1 MDPAKLCSHPRANK
15 AEVEILVM
23 SLGGAKENSKEWWEA
38 RYQATSNSYLYSKE
52 PSAFLMDHAHLFNS
66 GGLVLD
72 LASGE
77 GRNAIPL
84 ALRNLKV
91 IAIDFVEAAVQRA
104 QELARASGS
113 PASLTLKKS
122 DLDFFLPELMT
133 YDGIVAI
140 DFRPAP
146 SLLKN
151 LVRGLKKD
159 AFLIMENFLT
169 PACLE
174 RKGLEVFETFK
185 PGELLKAV
193 SDSHPSIRIV
203 YYSELGP
210 EKNKAYLIAKK
221 VDM

>member
-1 MDPAKLCSHPRANK
+1 
-15 AEVEILVM
+15 M

-38 RYQATSNSYLYSKE
+38 RYQSAANSFLYSKE
-52 PSAFLMDHAHLFNS
+52 PSSFLMEHAHLFSSN
-66 GGLVLD
+66 GLVLD

-84 ALRNLKV
+84 ALKNHRV
-91 IAIDFVEAAVQRA
+91 IGIDFVETAVNRA
-104 QELARASGS
+104 QELAKASGA
-113 PASLTLKKS
+113 PASLTLKKA
-122 DLDFFLPELMT
+122 DLDFFLPELMA

-174 RKGLEVFETFK
+174 KKGLEVFETFR
-185 PGELLKAV
+185 PGELLKLV

>member
-1 MDPAKLCSHPRANK
+1 
-15 AEVEILVM
+15 M
-23 SLGGAKENSKEWWEA
+23 SLGGPKENSKEWWEA
-38 RYQATSNSYLYSKE
+38 RYQTANVPYLYSKE
-52 PSAFLMDHAHLFNS
+52 PSAFLMQHAHVFSS
-66 GGLVLD
+66 GGLILD

-77 GRNAIPL
+77 GRNAVSL
-84 ALRNLKV
+84 ALKNYRV
-91 IAIDFVEAAVQRA
+91 IGIDFIETAVNRA
-104 QELARASGS
+104 QELAKSSGA

-140 DFRPAP
+140 DYRPAP

-159 AFLIMENFLT
+159 AFLIMENFTT

-174 RKGLEVFETFK
+174 KKGLEVFETFK
-185 PGELLKAV
+185 PGELLKVVA
-193 SDSHPSIRIV
+193 DSHPSIRIV

-210 EKNKAYLIAKK
+210 EKNKTYLVAKK